1 MMVLNYCLVDIFF
14 VLLDIVFYFIL
25 VYILRFM
32 NSYLFCELLVFFD
45 SLFKVV
51 LILSMSG
58 IVIDR
63 YINLVRFFRKKMIK
77 K

>member
-63 YINLVRFFRKKMIK
+63 YINLVRFRKKMIK